1 MAVLGAAA
9 AKPPT
14 ALQAGRRMYYGAG
27 NGNYIYSFINAFRYL
42 YTGNPNLVDVV
53 DISPS
58 GGGVLQ
64 FSAFSGS
71 NASTTLSQV
80 IITIDGTVVINEALT
95 GSDNMHSSGMIQVG
109 TYIGNFNSYGP
120 SVSLEAIPFNSSLK
134 IQVKSQ
140 AAGHYFYSYYL
151 T

>member
-1 MAVLGAAA
+1 MAVIGGSG

-14 ALQAGRRMYYGAG
+14 ALQAGRRMHYGAG
-27 NGNYIYSFINAFRYL
+27 NGNYIYTYINTVRYL
-42 YTGNPNLVDVV
+42 YTGNPNLVDVI

-64 FSAFSGS
+64 YSAFSGS

-95 GSDNMHSSGMIQVG
+95 SSDNMHSNGMIQVG
-109 TYIGNFNSYGP
+109 TYVGIFNGYGP
-120 SVSLEAIPFNSSLK
+120 TVSLEAIPFNSSLK

-140 AAGHYFYSYYL
+140 AACQYFYSYYL